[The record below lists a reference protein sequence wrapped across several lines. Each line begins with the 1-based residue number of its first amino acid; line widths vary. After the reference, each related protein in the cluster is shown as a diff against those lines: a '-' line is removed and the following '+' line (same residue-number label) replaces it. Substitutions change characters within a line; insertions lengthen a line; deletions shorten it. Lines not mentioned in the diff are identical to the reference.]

1 MSAILLA
8 ASAMVVA
15 GGIACVAGRR
25 PAVIALGAGLML
37 TAIALATDP
46 PPPTLTLAA
55 RAVAAALT
63 AELLWIGL
71 RSRPQVGGASALA
84 WPAIGFLGAAAFAVG
99 YGAGEGSSA
108 GGPPVAL
115 GAALALLTLTVVALV
130 GRFDGVQRSLVAL
143 PLVAAAELIRVAFV
157 GPPSSL
163 EGLLVAGLGML
174 LAGVVLSLSAGPA
187 TQGSPALP
195 ARDTGPVLDEP
206 DVVKARDP
214 RARRRAPETRGGTD
228 TQ

>member
-1 MSAILLA
+1 MNVLLVA

-37 TAIALATDP
+37 VAVALVADP
-46 PPPTLTLAA
+46 PPALLPLAA

-71 RSRPQVGGASALA
+71 RSRPPVGGASALA
-84 WPAIGFLGAAAFAVG
+84 WPAIGFLGAAAFTVG
-99 YGAGEGSSA
+99 YESAQGMPA

-130 GRFDGVQRSLVAL
+130 GRFDGIQRSLMAL
-143 PLVAAAELIRVAFV
+143 PLVAAAELIRTAFV

-163 EGLLVAGLGML
+163 EGLVVAGLGII
-174 LAGVVLSLSAGPA
+174 LAGVVASLSAGPVHE
-187 TQGSPALP
+187 PAALHGDP
-195 ARDTGPVLDEP
+195 GVA
-206 DVVKARDP
+206 VVRDP
-214 RARRRAPETRGGTD
+214 RIARRTPQPRGGAD
-228 TQ
+228 TR